1 MFAGIDVS
9 KDDLEAQLDSQAEE
23 MSCSNTAAGFSRLIR
38 WLKSHHVSRVVLEAT
53 GGYERQ
59 VMKALQAADLEVVR
73 INPSRARSFA
83 RALGLQAKTD
93 PIDAKLLAH
102 FAATIKPPKSQPTSP
117 EQDDLRALVH
127 QRENFVQQRSDDE
140 RRVKT
145 ASSDAVKNLLKS
157 HIDYLTKVIG
167 SLDAQIRQSAETLDQ
182 KRVSQLCSVKG
193 IGLITAA
200 SLMAYLTELGSVG
213 RREIAALSGLAPYN
227 NDSGKHKG
235 KRYICGGR
243 FSVRRSLYMA
253 CWSVIRFQPEF
264 NARYKALRDKG
275 KCAKV
280 ALIACMR
287 VLLIRLNAMIRD
299 GSEWSDRVA

>member
-9 KDDLEAQLDSQAEE
+9 KDDLEVQLDSQAEG

-102 FAATIKPPKSQPTSP
+102 FATTINPPKSQPTSP

-140 RRVKT
+140 RRLKT
-145 ASSDAVKNLLKS
+145 ASSDAVKSLLKS

-200 SLMAYLTELGSVG
+200 SLMAYLPELGSVG
-213 RREIAALSGLAPYN
+213 RREIAALAGLAPYN
-227 NDSGKHKG
+227 NDSGKYQG
-235 KRYICGGR
+235 KRYISGGR

-253 CWSVIRFQPEF
+253 CWSAIRFQPEL

>member
-102 FAATIKPPKSQPTSP
+102 FAATIKPPKASLLALNKTTYEPWCTSART
-117 EQDDLRALVH
+117 L
-127 QRENFVQQRSDDE
+127 F
-140 RRVKT
+140 
-145 ASSDAVKNLLKS
+145 SSEATMSVVSKRPLLMLLK
-157 HIDYLTKVIG
+157 T
-167 SLDAQIRQSAETLDQ
+167 
-182 KRVSQLCSVKG
+182 C
-193 IGLITAA
+193 
-200 SLMAYLTELGSVG
+200 
-213 RREIAALSGLAPYN
+213 
-227 NDSGKHKG
+227 
-235 KRYICGGR
+235 
-243 FSVRRSLYMA
+243 
-253 CWSVIRFQPEF
+253 
-264 NARYKALRDKG
+264 
-275 KCAKV
+275 
-280 ALIACMR
+280 
-287 VLLIRLNAMIRD
+287 
-299 GSEWSDRVA
+299 

>member
-157 HIDYLTKVIG
+157 HIDYLAKVIA
-167 SLDAQIRQSAETLDQ
+167 SVDIQIRQSVENLN
-182 KRVSQLCSVKG
+182 KKG
-193 IGLITAA
+193 FHNCA
-200 SLMAYLTELGSVG
+200 
-213 RREIAALSGLAPYN
+213 
-227 NDSGKHKG
+227 
-235 KRYICGGR
+235 
-243 FSVRRSLYMA
+243 RSK
-253 CWSVIRFQPEF
+253 E
-264 NARYKALRDKG
+264 
-275 KCAKV
+275 
-280 ALIACMR
+280 
-287 VLLIRLNAMIRD
+287 
-299 GSEWSDRVA
+299 